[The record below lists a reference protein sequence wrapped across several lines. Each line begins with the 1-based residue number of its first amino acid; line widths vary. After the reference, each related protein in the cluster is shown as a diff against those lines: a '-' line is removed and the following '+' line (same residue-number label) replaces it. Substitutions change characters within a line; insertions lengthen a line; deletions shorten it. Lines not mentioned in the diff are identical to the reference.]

1 MNMGQPVGSDGNA
14 ASTSWHAGMRVA
26 GVDLLQRVD
35 KVHAAHSV
43 DMRCKTVMIFN
54 GPCTPAC
61 PQHTLAPASPPGR
74 NVLSM
79 QPLW

>member
-43 DMRCKTVMIFN
+43 DMRCKTVMILARARRRVHS
-54 GPCTPAC
+54 TPTG
-61 PQHTLAPASPPGR
+61 QSSGR
-74 NVLSM
+74 NVLSI